1 MGKLTFETNNN
12 GTLDLI
18 QNEHNGEVLVS
29 STKEVISPGDMVMLV
44 NLYRYIKANNI
55 QNDFI
60 NTYGKN

>member
-18 QNEHNGEVLVS
+18 QNEHNGEVLIS

-44 NLYRYIKANNI
+44 NLYRYIKTNNI
-55 QNDFI
+55 QNEFI
-60 NTYGKN
+60 NPYVEN